1 MSRRPLIILGIDGL
15 DWGYVE
21 AHREALPNLGGWP
34 VLAPLPSIF
43 PPDSIPA
50 WTTIFTG
57 RGPGEHGYLD
67 SIDYLDSRPDRAATD
82 AASELPGR
90 TFWDEASRRG
100 LKVCVANPFLA
111 YPAWEVNGVMIS
123 GPVFVNGSA
132 SITGI
137 SPAALPP
144 LPQLG
149 AIVTFPTKKTVGP
162 FVEQTLSDTREQAE
176 FGRALLDL
184 VEPDLF
190 FMNLLTVDRIKH
202 FLWRF
207 ADPDDPTYPGPNP
220 HAGAI
225 DRIYGLIDGIV
236 GDYAGRGDVIV
247 LSDHGHARRCTR
259 MVYVDEALRR
269 AGLVGERAA
278 RFRRL
283 SKPYLLERA
292 KRLAL
297 RASYELAREDE
308 MYRLARKLPNRKSL
322 KFSSF
327 SRDDSESIARLSR
340 TFGRNQHSG
349 VDVLGDI
356 PANRAAVKEV
366 LISLLDPAT
375 GQPVVEWVRDRE
387 EVVTGAR
394 LGRYP
399 QVLFKLRPGYGVD
412 FGLYGGLFGP
422 DVNHRRI
429 SGGHRPIGVFGS
441 SVAVEPPGS
450 IEAFY
455 DFIVARLGHYASPA
469 RQ

>member
-1 MSRRPLIILGIDGL
+1 MSRRPLVILGIDGL
-15 DWGYVE
+15 DWGFVE
-21 AHREALPNLGGWP
+21 GHLADLPNLAALP
-34 VLAPLPSIF
+34 VLSPLPSIF

-50 WTTIFTG
+50 WITIFTG

-67 SIDYLDSRPDRAATD
+67 SIDYLGKRPDRAATD
-82 AASELPGR
+82 AASALPQH

-111 YPAWEVNGVMIS
+111 YPAWDVNGVMIS
-123 GPVFVNGSA
+123 GPVFVDGSA

-137 SPAALPP
+137 SPAELPP

-149 AIVTFPTKKTVGP
+149 GIVTFPTRKTVGA
-162 FVEQTLSDTREQAE
+162 FVEQTLSDTRAQAD
-176 FGRALLDL
+176 FGLALLNM
-184 VEPDLF
+184 VRPGLF
-190 FMNLLTVDRIKH
+190 FMNLLTLDRMKH

-207 ADPDDPTYPGPNP
+207 VDRDDPTYPGPNP
-220 HAGAI
+220 HEHAI
-225 DRIYGLIDGIV
+225 DRMYGLVDRIV
-236 GDYAGRGDVIV
+236 GEYAAVGDVIV

-269 AGLVGERAA
+269 TGLVGERPS

-322 KFSSF
+322 KYSTF
-327 SRDDSESIARLSR
+327 SRDDGRSIARVSR

-349 VDVLGDI
+349 VDVLSDT
-356 PANRAAVKEV
+356 PANRDAVKRV
-366 LISLLDPAT
+366 LNSLLDPAT
-375 GQPVVEWVRDRE
+375 AKPVVEWVRDRE
-387 EVVTGAR
+387 DVVSGER
-394 LGRYP
+394 VGRYP
-399 QVLFKLRPGYGVD
+399 EVLFKLRSDYGVD
-412 FGLYGGLFGP
+412 FGLYGELFGP

-429 SGGHRPIGVFGS
+429 SGGHRPTGVFGS
-441 SVAVEPPGS
+441 SVAIEPPGS
-450 IEAFY
+450 IQGFY
-455 DFIVARLGHYASPA
+455 DFVLGRLDHYAGPA